1 MEDVIFCLRLLS
13 ILHAPMHLCY
23 RRSVCLIYSIYHL
36 CSSLV
41 WQFIG
46 AQIFIQT
53 VYNILMDTKRMKITS
68 FTAYTPLHT
77 HVYCYWSSIHAI
89 LWISH
94 VKVED
99 IDQIE
104 SKRFFFNMP
113 HLLFI
118 RSKEGVFLFNKFIYP
133 GLHLSAYWNM
143 FWKCKEIE

>member
-104 SKRFFFNMP
+104 SKRFFLICLIYFSYVLRKASSCLIN
-113 HLLFI
+113 LFTLGYTSVHI
-118 RSKEGVFLFNKFIYP
+118 GICSESVKI
-133 GLHLSAYWNM
+133 
-143 FWKCKEIE
+143 